1 MIMFKRNKPF
11 ILLLL
16 ITVLF
21 LAVLPAQAD
30 TGPKRSVSVQ
40 LTNLPAGT
48 VYAAILPKT
57 DEATLY
63 PNYMNDL
70 TVPREI
76 ADKFWG
82 KAFDGY
88 IFTGVIRDVTES
100 GLVEYTNR
108 ALTGFKLLVYIPET
122 DTVLLSEPCEAYAFQ
137 SSFEADLSGG
147 TLKMIQTGTK
157 IDGFLRFLARL
168 AATVGIEI
176 AVALLFG
183 LRKKNHLIWIALA
196 NIITQVILNLV
207 LKSLL
212 LSGIWYILGYSLLE
226 LMIFAVEALIYNQVW
241 EGDEHPGKRKIWT
254 YSFAANL
261 ASFLVGLI

>member
-1 MIMFKRNKPF
+1 MPHRRHKAFAV
-11 ILLLL
+11 LL
-16 ITVLF
+16 
-21 LAVLPAQAD
+21 LAVLLVVFPVRAD
-30 TGPKRSVSVQ
+30 TGPKRSVSVR
-40 LTNLPAGT
+40 LTNLPSGT

-88 IFTGVIRDVTES
+88 VFTGVIRDVTQS
-100 GLVEYTNR
+100 GLIEYTDR
-108 ALTGFKLLVYIPET
+108 ALTGFKLLVYIMET

-147 TLKMIQTGTK
+147 TLKMIRTGT
-157 IDGFLRFLARL
+157 IFSMALRFLGRL

-176 AVALLFG
+176 GVALLFG
-183 LRKKNHLIWIALA
+183 LRKKNQLIWIVLA

-207 LKSLL
+207 LKSLP
-212 LSGIWYILGYSLLE
+212 LSRIWYILGYSLLE

-241 EGDEHPGKRKIWT
+241 KDADHPGKGKIWG
-254 YSFAANL
+254 YSLAANL

>member
-1 MIMFKRNKPF
+1 MPHRSHKVFAV
-11 ILLLL
+11 LLLAFL
-16 ITVLF
+16 LF
-21 LAVLPAQAD
+21 VLPAQAD
-30 TGPKRSVSVQ
+30 TGPKRSVSVR

-88 IFTGVIRDVTES
+88 IFTGVIRDVTQS
-100 GLVEYTNR
+100 GLIEYSNR

-122 DTVLLSEPCEAYAFQ
+122 DTVLLSEPCETYAFQ
-137 SSFEADLSGG
+137 SSFEAYLSDG
-147 TLKMIQTGTK
+147 TLKMIQTGIK

-176 AVALLFG
+176 GVAWLFG
-183 LRKKNHLIWIALA
+183 LRKKNHLIWIVLA

-212 LSGIWYILGYSLLE
+212 RTSAMYIVAYGLLE
-226 LMIFAVEALIYNQVW
+226 VAVVAIEALIYNQVW

-261 ASFLVGLI
+261 ASFLVGFI